1 MKKILFSLF
10 LLMSA
15 LFLVACSSSSDSE
28 EKDSPTASGSSNSDS
43 STETSGDPIKIA
55 GIFSASG
62 GAAALGEPEM
72 QTIKMLVE
80 EKNAAGG
87 INGQKIELITYD
99 DKSDQNEAIL
109 AMKKALTQDKVSIV
123 IGGTS
128 SGNSLAMLPLAEQN
142 QVPYI
147 SVAASKQIYMSEDGK
162 PRKWVFKMPQDDK
175 QAVERILQYLKDKNL
190 TKVAWLNVANS
201 YGTGGHDEFVKNA
214 AQYGVEP
221 VIEDEFEATV
231 ADAKPLLTRVKK
243 ANPDAIIVWGTV
255 QESAVVIKN
264 IRELALDIPILA
276 SHGIATNQFIEVAGA
291 AANDVVL
298 PTGKLLVADSLEDSN
313 PQKELLLAYNKN
325 YTAKYNKPAS
335 TFGAYAADAFKIA
348 TKAIEAKGSDSA
360 ALRDY
365 IEQELGEFVGLTGT
379 FNINADNHMGLSPD
393 SFAMVRIV
401 DGKWTLEE

>member
-1 MKKILFSLF
+1 MKKLLFSLF
-10 LLMSA
+10 LLMTA
-15 LFLVACSSSSDSE
+15 LFLVACSSDSKEDASSSSASSDT
-28 EKDSPTASGSSNSDS
+28 KSDAG
-43 STETSGDPIKIA
+43 TSGDAIKIA

-72 QTIKMLVE
+72 LTIKMLVE

-109 AMKKALTQDKVSIV
+109 AMKKAITQDKVSIV
-123 IGGTS
+123 IGGTT

-142 QVPYI
+142 EIPYI
-147 SVAASKQIYMSEDGK
+147 SVAASKQIYMGEDGK
-162 PRKWVFKMPQDDK
+162 ARKWVFKMPQDDQ

-201 YGTGGHDEFVKNA
+201 YGTGGHDEFVEHA
-214 AQYGVEP
+214 PEYGIEA

-243 ANPDAIIVWGTV
+243 ENPDAIIVWGTV

-264 IRELALDIPILA
+264 IRELALETPILA
-276 SHGIATNQFIEVAGA
+276 SHGIATDQFIEVAGA
-291 AANDVVL
+291 AANDVIL

-313 PQKELLLAYNKN
+313 PQKEVLVAYNEA
-325 YTAKYNKPAS
+325 YTSKYNKPAS
-335 TFGAYAADAFKIA
+335 TFGAYAADAFSIA
-348 TKAIEAKGSDSA
+348 SKAIEAKGTDSA
-360 ALRDY
+360 ALRDF
-365 IEQELGEFVGLTGT
+365 IEKELGEFVGLTGT
-379 FNINADNHMGLSPD
+379 FNITADDHMGLSPD

>member
-1 MKKILFSLF
+1 MKKTLFSLF

-15 LFLVACSSSSDSE
+15 LFLVACSSSSNSE
-28 EKDSPTASGSSNSDS
+28 TNGSSSKSSSSNS
-43 STETSGDPIKIA
+43 STETSSDPIKIA

-62 GAAALGEPEM
+62 GAAALGESEM
-72 QTIKMLVE
+72 QTLKMVVE
-80 EKNAAGG
+80 QKNAEGG
-87 INGQKIELITYD
+87 INGQQIELVTYD

-123 IGGTS
+123 IGGTI

-142 QVPYI
+142 KVPYI
-147 SVAASKQIYMSEDGK
+147 SVAASKQIHVGEDGK
-162 PRKWVFKMPQDDK
+162 AREWVFKMPQDDQ
-175 QAVERILQYLKDKNL
+175 QAVERILQYLKDKDL

-214 AQYGVEP
+214 PKYGVES
-221 VIEDEFEATV
+221 VLEDEFEAKVT
-231 ADAKPLLTRVKK
+231 DAKPLLTRVKK

-264 IRELALDIPILA
+264 IRELALDMPVLA

-298 PTGKLLVADSLEDSN
+298 PTGKLLVTDSLEDSN
-313 PQKELLLAYNKN
+313 PQKELLVAYNEA

-335 TFGAYAADAFKIA
+335 TFGAYAADAFTIA
-348 TKAIEAKGSDSA
+348 SKAIEAKGSDSVA
-360 ALRDY
+360 IRDY
-365 IEQELGEFVGLTGT
+365 IEKDLGEFVGLTGT
-379 FNINADNHMGLSPD
+379 FTITADNHMGLSPD

-401 DGKWTLEE
+401 DGKWTLED

>member
-1 MKKILFSLF
+1 MKKTLLSLF
-10 LLMSA
+10 LLMGA
-15 LFLVACSSSSDSE
+15 LLLVACSSSSGKGDASSASTGSE
-28 EKDSPTASGSSNSDS
+28 ASANS
-43 STETSGDPIKIA
+43 IKIA

-72 QTIKMLVE
+72 QTLKMLVDQ
-80 EKNAAGG
+80 KNEDGG
-87 INGQKIELITYD
+87 INGRKIDLVTYD

-109 AMKKALTQDKVSIV
+109 SMKKALTQDKVSIV
-123 IGGTS
+123 IGGTT

-147 SVAASKQIYMSEDGK
+147 SVAASKQIYMNENGQA
-162 PRKWVFKMPQDDK
+162 RKWVFKMPQDDQ
-175 QAVERILQYLKDKNL
+175 QAVERILQYLKDNNL

-201 YGTGGHDEFVKNA
+201 FGTGGHEEFVKHMAN
-214 AQYGVEP
+214 YGVKS

-231 ADAKPLLTRVKK
+231 TDAKPLLTRVKK

-264 IRELALDIPILA
+264 IRELSLDLPVLA
-276 SHGIATNQFIEVAGA
+276 SHGVATGQFIEVAGE

-298 PTGKLLVADSLEDSN
+298 PTGKLLIADKLEDSN
-313 PQKELLLAYNKN
+313 PQKELLSAYNEAF
-325 YTAKYNKPAS
+325 TAKYNKPAS
-335 TFGAYAADAFKIA
+335 TFGAYAADAFSIA
-348 TKAIEAKGSDSA
+348 TKAIEAKGNDSA

-365 IEQELGEFVGLTGT
+365 IEQELGEYIGLTGT
-379 FNINADNHMGLSPD
+379 FNITADNHMGLSPD

-401 DGKWTLEE
+401 DGKWTLEDK

>member
-1 MKKILFSLF
+1 MKKFLFSLL
-10 LLMSA
+10 LLMTA
-15 LFLVACSSSSDSE
+15 VFLVACSSSSE
-28 EKDSPTASGSSNSDS
+28 TKDDDTSPTSASGDDA
-43 STETSGDPIKIA
+43 STSASGEPIKIA

-72 QTIKMLVE
+72 LTIKMLVE

-87 INGQKIELITYD
+87 IDGRPIELITYD

-123 IGGTS
+123 IGGTN

-142 QVPYI
+142 EIPYI
-147 SVAASKQIYMSEDGK
+147 SVAASKQIYMDENGQA
-162 PRKWVFKMPQDDK
+162 RKWVFKMPQDDQ

-201 YGTGGHDEFVKNA
+201 YGTGGHDEFVEHA
-214 AQYGVEP
+214 PEYGVES

-231 ADAKPLLTRVKK
+231 TDAKPLLTRVKK

-255 QESAVVIKN
+255 QESSVVIKN
-264 IRELALDIPILA
+264 IRELALDTPILA
-276 SHGIATNQFIEVAGA
+276 SHGIATNQFIEVTGA

-298 PTGKLLVADSLEDSN
+298 PTGKLLVADSLDDSN
-313 PQKELLLAYNKN
+313 PQKALLVAYNEA

-335 TFGAYAADAFKIA
+335 TFGAYAADAFSIA
-348 TKAIEAKGSDSA
+348 VKAIESKGTDSA

-379 FNINADNHMGLSPD
+379 FNITPDNHMGLSPD
-393 SFAMVRIV
+393 SFAVVRIV
-401 DGKWTLEE
+401 DGKWTLEQ

>member
-1 MKKILFSLF
+1 MKKTVLSLF
-10 LLMSA
+10 LLMGA
-15 LFLVACSSSSDSE
+15 LLMVACSSSSDSG
-28 EKDSPTASGSSNSDS
+28 KGDASSASSG
-43 STETSGDPIKIA
+43 TETSSDSIKMA

-62 GAAALGEPEM
+62 GAAALGESEM
-72 QTIKMLVE
+72 QTLKMLVDQ
-80 EKNAAGG
+80 KNADGG
-87 INGQKIELITYD
+87 INGRKIDLVTYD

-123 IGGTS
+123 IGGTT

-147 SVAASKQIYMSEDGK
+147 SVAASKQIYMTEDGQA
-162 PRKWVFKMPQDDK
+162 RKWVFKMPQDDQ
-175 QAVERILQYLKDKNL
+175 QAVERILQYLKDNNL

-201 YGTGGHDEFVKNA
+201 YGTGGHEEFVKHA
-214 AQYGVEP
+214 ADYGVES

-231 ADAKPLLTRVKK
+231 KDAKPLLTRVKK
-243 ANPDAIIVWGTV
+243 ENPDAIIVWGTV

-264 IRELALDIPILA
+264 IRELALDIPVLA
-276 SHGIATNQFIEVAGA
+276 SHGVATDQFIEVAGD

-298 PTGKLLVADSLEDSN
+298 PTGKLLVADKLEDSN
-313 PQKELLLAYNKN
+313 PQKELLKAYNEAF
-325 YTAKYNKPAS
+325 TAKYNKPAS
-335 TFGAYAADAFKIA
+335 TFGAYAADAFAIA

-365 IEQELGEFVGLTGT
+365 IEQELGEYVGLTGV
-379 FNINADNHMGLSPD
+379 FNITADNHMGLSPD

-401 DGKWTLEE
+401 DGKWTLEDK

>member
-1 MKKILFSLF
+1 MKKTLLSLF
-10 LLMSA
+10 LLMGV
-15 LFLVACSSSSDSE
+15 LVLVACNSSSDSG
-28 EKDSPTASGSSNSDS
+28 KGDASSASSGTD
-43 STETSGDPIKIA
+43 TSGDSIKMA

-62 GAAALGEPEM
+62 GAAALGESEM
-72 QTIKMLVE
+72 QTLKMLVDQ
-80 EKNAAGG
+80 KNADGG
-87 INGQKIELITYD
+87 INGRKIDLVTYD

-123 IGGTS
+123 IGGTT

-147 SVAASKQIYMSEDGK
+147 SVAASKQIYMNEDGQA
-162 PRKWVFKMPQDDK
+162 RKWVFKMPQDDQ
-175 QAVERILQYLKDKNL
+175 QAVERILQYLKENNL

-201 YGTGGHDEFVKNA
+201 YGTGGHEEFGKHA
-214 AQYGVEP
+214 ADYGVES

-231 ADAKPLLTRVKK
+231 KDAKPLLTRVKK
-243 ANPDAIIVWGTV
+243 ENPDAIIVWGTV

-264 IRELALDIPILA
+264 IRELGLDIPVLA
-276 SHGIATNQFIEVAGA
+276 SHGVATDQFIEVAGA

-298 PTGKLLVADSLEDSN
+298 PTGKLLVADKLEDSN
-313 PQKELLLAYNKN
+313 PQKELLKAYNEAF
-325 YTAKYNKPAS
+325 TAKYNKPAS
-335 TFGAYAADAFKIA
+335 TFGAYAADAFAIA

-365 IEQELGEFVGLTGT
+365 IEQELGEYVGLTGV
-379 FNINADNHMGLSPD
+379 FNITADNHMGLSPD

-401 DGKWTLEE
+401 DGKWTLEDK

>member
-1 MKKILFSLF
+1 MKKALFSLF

-15 LFLVACSSSSDSE
+15 LFLVACSSSSDS
-28 EKDSPTASGSSNSDS
+28 SDS
-43 STETSGDPIKIA
+43 STSSDSDSSASTDGDTIKIA
-55 GIFSASG
+55 GIFSSSG

-72 QTIKMLVE
+72 STLKMLVE

-87 INGQKIELITYD
+87 INGQQIELITYD

-109 AMKKALTQDKVSIV
+109 AMKKAITQDKVSIV
-123 IGGTS
+123 IGGTT

-142 QVPYI
+142 EIPYI
-147 SVAASKQIYMSEDGK
+147 SVAASKQIYMDESGK
-162 PRKWVFKMPQDDK
+162 ARKWVFKMPQDDQ

-201 YGTGGHDEFVKNA
+201 YGTGGHDEFVEHA
-214 AQYGVEP
+214 PEYGVEA

-243 ANPDAIIVWGTV
+243 ENPDAIIVWGTV

-264 IRELALDIPILA
+264 IRELALDMPILA
-276 SHGIATNQFIEVAGA
+276 SHGIATDQFIEVAGA

-313 PQKELLLAYNKN
+313 PQKEGLVAYNEA
-325 YTAKYNKPAS
+325 YTSKYNKPAS
-335 TFGAYAADAFKIA
+335 TFGAYAADAFAIA
-348 TKAIEAKGSDSA
+348 AKAIEAKGTDKA

-365 IEQELGEFVGLTGT
+365 IEKDLGEYVGLTGV
-379 FNINADNHMGLSPD
+379 FNITADDHMGLSPE

-401 DGKWTLEE
+401 DGKWTLEQ

>member
-1 MKKILFSLF
+1 MKKTLLSLF
-10 LLMSA
+10 LLMGV
-15 LFLVACSSSSDSE
+15 LVLAACSSSSGKGD
-28 EKDSPTASGSSNSDS
+28 ASSASSGTD
-43 STETSGDPIKIA
+43 TSGDSIKMA

-72 QTIKMLVE
+72 QTLKMLVDQ
-80 EKNAAGG
+80 KNADGG
-87 INGQKIELITYD
+87 INGRKIDLVTYD

-123 IGGTS
+123 IGGTT

-147 SVAASKQIYMSEDGK
+147 SVAASKQIYMTEDGQA
-162 PRKWVFKMPQDDK
+162 RKWVFKMPQDDQ
-175 QAVERILQYLKDKNL
+175 QAVERILQYLKDNNL

-201 YGTGGHDEFVKNA
+201 YGTGGHEEFGKHA
-214 AQYGVEP
+214 ADYGVES

-231 ADAKPLLTRVKK
+231 KDAKPLLTRVKK
-243 ANPDAIIVWGTV
+243 ESPDAIIVWGTV

-264 IRELALDIPILA
+264 IRELGLDIPVLA
-276 SHGIATNQFIEVAGA
+276 SHGVATDQFIEVAGA

-298 PTGKLLVADSLEDSN
+298 PTGKLLVADKLEDSN
-313 PQKELLLAYNKN
+313 PQKELLKAYNEAF
-325 YTAKYNKPAS
+325 TAKYNKPAS
-335 TFGAYAADAFKIA
+335 TFGAYAADAFAIA

-365 IEQELGEFVGLTGT
+365 IEQELGEYVGLTGV

-401 DGKWTLEE
+401 DGKWTLEDK

>member
-1 MKKILFSLF
+1 MKKTLLSLF
-10 LLMSA
+10 LLMGA
-15 LFLVACSSSSDSE
+15 LFLVACGSSSDSG
-28 EKDSPTASGSSNSDS
+28 KSDSPSSAGSSDS
-43 STETSGDPIKIA
+43 GTEASGDPIKIA

-72 QTIKMLVE
+72 QTLKMVVE
-80 EKNAAGG
+80 QKNAEGG
-87 INGQKIELITYD
+87 INGQQIELVTYD

-123 IGGTS
+123 IGGTT

-147 SVAASKQIYMSEDGK
+147 SVAASKQIYMGEDGQA
-162 PRKWVFKMPQDDK
+162 RKWVFKMPQDD
-175 QAVERILQYLKDKNL
+175 QLAVERILQYLKDNNL

-214 AQYGVEP
+214 PKYGIES

-243 ANPDAIIVWGTV
+243 AKPDAIIVWGTV

-264 IRELALDIPILA
+264 IRELALDMPILA
-276 SHGIATNQFIEVAGA
+276 SHGIATNQFLEVAGA

-298 PTGKLLVADSLEDSN
+298 PSGKLLVTGSLEDSN
-313 PQKELLLAYNKN
+313 QQKALLVAYSEA

-335 TFGAYAADAFKIA
+335 TFGAYAADAFSIA
-348 TKAIEAKGSDSA
+348 TKAIEAKGSDSV

-365 IEQELGEFVGLTGT
+365 IEQDLGEFIGLTGA

-401 DGKWTLEE
+401 DGKWTLED